1 MEPGCYLGRPMNPK
15 PLKDALK
22 RRPFRAFTVR
32 LASGELIR
40 IEKEHQALIHPA
52 TEKTLFIWVWL
63 LFGNV
68 KRPIKS
74 GDFAQ
79 S

>member
-52 TEKTLFIWVWL
+52 TEKTLFIFDDDGGFQIL
-63 LFGNV
+63 DIPQITEL
-68 KRPIKS
+68 KS
-74 GDFAQ
+74 R
-79 S
+79 